1 MEFAGRSG
9 IMGGDGRVG
18 CVGRAGGLGRVG
30 RVGGG
35 KFGFEINVKAE
46 SFFPQAIARATIQPI
61 MVQPKNILTTIV
73 LPLFRIDLAIA
84 MIVGTK

>member
-9 IMGGDGRVG
+9 IMVGAGGAGG
-18 CVGRAGGLGRVG
+18 VGRAGRAGGVG
-30 RVGGG
+30 RAGGG

-46 SFFPQAIARATIQPI
+46 SFFPHAIARATIQPI